1 MKALLISA
9 ACVLLM
15 ASCTPQDEA
24 AVSEPQSIE
33 RPGVFNGTEGGP
45 MDLAVAQSWEQNWQ
59 KAHPNQPKGLFY
71 GKETIN
77 AMLNQQGAVGIR
89 FYPGY
94 DEEGKL
100 HLMMYSTDKN
110 GNDILTEPIQVSQIA
125 TPCPPFCGGG
135 GGGGGQ

>member
-15 ASCTPQDEA
+15 VSCTPQDEA

-59 KAHPNQPKGLFY
+59 KTHPDLPRGLFF
-71 GKETIN
+71 GREILET
-77 AMLNQQGAVGIR
+77 MLAQKGTVGLR

-100 HLMMYSTDKN
+100 HLMMYSTDKD
-110 GNDILTEPIQVSQIA
+110 GNDILTEPIQASQYS
-125 TPCPPFCGGG
+125 TPCPPLCGGG
-135 GGGGGQ
+135 SGGGD